1 MTQKKSF
8 KFPKFK
14 GLTSGKKPAS
24 KSPQSA
30 KKIFRGPLFWII
42 AALIAVSIFGQI
54 SATGEE
60 YKKVET
66 SAILN
71 EISLNNVESAL
82 VIDRDQKVQVILKNG
97 EFVDGSSKIEA
108 S

>member
-14 GLTSGKKPAS
+14 GLNSGKKPAA
-24 KSPQSA
+24 KSPPSA
-30 KKIFRGPLFWII
+30 RKILRGPLFWII
-42 AALIAVSIFGQI
+42 AALIAVSVFGQI

-71 EISLNNVESAL
+71 
-82 VIDRDQKVQVILKNG
+82 
-97 EFVDGSSKIEA
+97 
-108 S
+108 